1 MAAERPNGGSST
13 AVLQPIELQPVH
25 TNLSGKRSPSVG
37 GRSLESEAQQ
47 SRKSEED
54 YDRNETL
61 PSPTTAAAEQV
72 ESWNRPRANVYRTF
86 AVFWGFVIMGM
97 NDAAYGAIIP
107 YLETYYD
114 LSYTVVSLV
123 FLSPFVGYNVAA
135 LLNNWIHMKFGQR
148 GVAFIG
154 PICHLLAYIIN
165 SLHPPYPVLVISFML
180 AGLGNGVEDSAWNAW
195 MGVMTDANEIL
206 GFLHGF
212 YGIGATIAP
221 TIATTLI
228 TKAGLGWYY
237 WYYIMVACAALEVAT
252 SIYAFWGKTGAVYRE
267 EHPRTSDAGGSR
279 LKEAT
284 LKRPAARVTWLSAM
298 FLTAYVGVEVG
309 LGGWIVAF
317 MIRVRKAEPFAS
329 GMTATGFWLGITV
342 GRFVLGF
349 ITPRIGEKLA
359 IAIYLPI
366 SIGLELLFWLVPQF
380 YVGAVSVG
388 LMGFFLGPLF
398 PAAIVACTKL
408 LPKHLHISSIGFAAA
423 FGGSGGAI
431 FPYAIG
437 AIAQSKGVQVLQP
450 IILALLA
457 VQWCLWMGLPR
468 ISKRKV

>member
-1 MAAERPNGGSST
+1 M
-13 AVLQPIELQPVH
+13 
-25 TNLSGKRSPSVG
+25 
-37 GRSLESEAQQ
+37 
-47 SRKSEED
+47 
-54 YDRNETL
+54 
-61 PSPTTAAAEQV
+61 

-298 FLTAYVGVEVG
+298 FLKAYVGVEVG

-359 IAIYLPI
+359 IA
-366 SIGLELLFWLVPQF
+366 
-380 YVGAVSVG
+380 VST
-388 LMGFFLGPLF
+388 PR
-398 PAAIVACTKL
+398 
-408 LPKHLHISSIGFAAA
+408 SSHQRD
-423 FGGSGGAI
+423 SC
-431 FPYAIG
+431 
-437 AIAQSKGVQVLQP
+437 SLT
-450 IILALLA
+450 
-457 VQWCLWMGLPR
+457 M
-468 ISKRKV
+468 S